1 MWRLGAAL
9 IKQVDW
15 LLVVSL
21 AALAGTGLLTM
32 RSFTG
37 TNYFFTRQSIWLV
50 LGFGLL
56 FAMSRI
62 DFRFLRRSGLL
73 VLLYIALA
81 AALGGLLLFGEM
93 TKGARGWI
101 DFGFFSFQPADF
113 MKLVLI
119 LILAKYF
126 SRRHIEIAQVRHI
139 LVSGLYA
146 LAPFALILLQPDFGS
161 AVIVAVLWL
170 GMIMVS
176 GVSKKH
182 LLIVLA
188 VGLATLGV
196 LWFSVFTANQQAR
209 IITFFYPLADIRGAG
224 YSAFQSTI
232 AVGSGQLLGK
242 GVGFGT
248 QSRLN
253 FLPEYETDFIFA
265 AFAEEWGLVGVAI
278 YFALFGF
285 VIWRIMQTSSR
296 GATNFET
303 LYGLGLAL
311 FFMSHFIINV
321 GMNIGLLPVTGLT
334 LPFTSY
340 GGSHLLAEFLGLG
353 ILMGM
358 RRYSYAVH
366 RAELA
371 NEFLGVV

>member
-1 MWRLGAAL
+1 MWRPGTSL

-21 AALAGTGLLTM
+21 AALAGAGLLTM

-37 TNYFFTRQSIWLV
+37 ANYFFTRQLVWLG

-73 VLLYIALA
+73 VLLYITLA
-81 AALGGLLLFGEM
+81 AVLGGLLLFGQ
-93 TKGARGWI
+93 TVKGARGWI
-101 DFGFFSFQPADF
+101 DFGFFSFQPADL

-126 SRRHIEIAQVRHI
+126 SRRHIAIAHVRHI

-146 LAPFALILLQPDFGS
+146 LVPFGLILLQPDFGS
-161 AVIVAVLWL
+161 AVITSVLWL
-170 GMIMVS
+170 GLVIVS

-182 LLIVLA
+182 LLMVAA
-188 VGLATLGV
+188 VGLAILGL
-196 LWFSVFTANQQAR
+196 LWFSLFTQNQKAR
-209 IITFFYPLADIRGAG
+209 IITFLYPLTDIRGAG
-224 YSAFQSTI
+224 YSAFQSTV

-253 FLPEYETDFIFA
+253 FLPEYQTDFIFA
-265 AFAEEWGLVGVAI
+265 AFAEEWGFVGVTI
-278 YFALFGF
+278 YFILFGI
-285 VIWRIMQTSSR
+285 VIWRIMQMASR

-303 LYGLGLAL
+303 LYGIGLAL

-340 GGSHLLAEFLGLG
+340 GGSHLLVEFIGLG
-353 ILMGM
+353 ILLGM
-358 RRYSYAVH
+358 RRYSYAFH
-366 RAELA
+366 RDELE
-371 NEFLGVV
+371 NEFLGGV